1 MKALG
6 RKSTASP
13 LWALSRGHNSRRT
26 AASLH
31 NSLNK
36 DTLSNQSE
44 RRFRKLNIWFKPQQ
58 TYLQISV
65 RCQSQG
71 IPRCR
76 EQSLGSC
83 MLNAILCIICAGRD
97 VPLNICMCWSPFVSW
112 KTWHSCFNTYAACHW
127 TVWKSKKINF
137 ISLNFQA
144 TTPRPLLNFDVS
156 LPRTCSL
163 RLQDKSRCSVRSEW
177 RPAAVTVARMAQP
190 VMITWMSVMIQA
202 HSSWIGSLCSP
213 ILEDVLLLV
222 Q

>member
-6 RKSTASP
+6 RKSTAIP

-36 DTLSNQSE
+36 DTRSNQSE

-58 TYLQISV
+58 TDLQISV

-97 VPLNICMCWSPFVSW
+97 EPLNICMCWSPFVSW
-112 KTWHSCFNTYAACHW
+112 KTWHSCFNTYAACQW
-127 TVWKSKKINF
+127 TVWKSKKLIPSFWTFGLRHHVPSSILLSVYPGRAGFAWRTNPVVLF
-137 ISLNFQA
+137 EVSDALQQWLLQEWLSL
-144 TTPRPLLNFDVS
+144 
-156 LPRTCSL
+156 
-163 RLQDKSRCSVRSEW
+163 
-177 RPAAVTVARMAQP
+177 
-190 VMITWMSVMIQA
+190 
-202 HSSWIGSLCSP
+202 
-213 ILEDVLLLV
+213 
-222 Q
+222 